1 MKIYLD
7 VSCLNRP
14 YDDQSQVRIRLEAE
28 AMTVILEKCEHG
40 EWQQVSSQ
48 MAKIEIDAMP
58 DAERRARVRLILP
71 DPKVVLEL
79 TEDLYARAADLE
91 KRGFKPADAVHVA
104 AAEALDADVFLSC
117 DDRLVRLGRRRR
129 NEVKVK
135 LANPLDCLKENGHDA
150 DA

>member
-58 DAERRARVRLILP
+58 DAERRARVRLLLP

-135 LANPLDCLKENGHDA
+135 LANPLDWLKEIGHDA